1 MHTGKIE
8 VHKNVYKPEKDGETS
23 NIGDGEKH
31 KKNMRLYLG
40 PVDRDGGFIP
50 VLVKSIHRQR
60 MSMRSIDSGHT
71 ATLAIEGPDLSH
83 VKVRRGMVVL
93 ESDTDPR
100 GTCCQ
105 KFEAVIQV
113 LVHDGVFGS
122 GFQGNVVAMQLYVI
136 IKTKV
141 GC

>member
-1 MHTGKIE
+1 
-8 VHKNVYKPEKDGETS
+8 
-23 NIGDGEKH
+23 
-31 KKNMRLYLG
+31 MRLYLG

-122 GFQGNVVAMQLYVI
+122 GFQGNVVVMQLYVI
-136 IKTKV
+136 IKTEV

>member
-8 VHKNVYKPEKDGETS
+8 VYKNVYRPDEDGEAS
-23 NIGDGEKH
+23 NMGDSEKH

-71 ATLAIEGPDLSH
+71 ATLAIEGPDLRH

-113 LVHDGVFGS
+113 LAHDGVFGS
-122 GFQGNVVAMQLYVI
+122 GFQGKVIAM
-136 IKTKV
+136 
-141 GC
+141 